1 MTNSFVRPTRPRILL
16 AGRPYSVSRAE
27 RRYLLQ
33 LLQEDVPV
41 EQMFQ
46 ALWRVNQQ
54 AASRDSTISPACF
67 TTYVRQTGEGG
78 GRALGLDERKDY
90 MPTFAR
96 RFFGQDLGHVLQRGV
111 DDRGQPKPLRLVQFA
126 VARTEPTDEFHREQL
141 KAKPNSAEVHSNY
154 GAYLYDN
161 KKDVEGAEKAY
172 LRAIELDPH
181 CCNALGNYANLLRN
195 ERGDMDGADA
205 LYKRAVAA
213 DPRNIIQTRN
223 YAGFLTHVRTDTSA
237 AEKLYKAGLAVNP
250 SDTNLLKDYVDLL
263 HRMRRAAEAA
273 KVWEQYIALKPTD
286 AEALAACAACHTM
299 AGADATRPEELYR
312 TALKQKPDL
321 TAALVNL
328 AQLRFLR
335 GERET
340 ALELLERCLGSGP
353 APDQE
358 LEAWFYRYAYQ
369 ANNVQ
374 ALAEVRRLILS
385 SVRSPGWNL
394 AVTVAHASQYGH
406 PNRPLLR
413 ALESVITNE
422 EFSAEC
428 LAGFADWHAAATGT

>member
-1 MTNSFVRPTRPRILL
+1 MTLNMTLTSARVIYQSADFRLTDARTHRPRDFDAQKGILIQRQRWAALVAFAGVGHTGRLDIPDWMATVTGELAHDASFDESVGVLRKANIWIQTVPRDIRRHTFSIGAFVGIHPKMVLVSNYETTFARPRLQARSEMTTSFVRPTRPRILL

-27 RRYLLQ
+27 RRYLLH

-223 YAGFLTHVRTDTSA
+223 YAGFLTHVRTDTSE
-237 AEKLYKAGLAVNP
+237 AENLYKAGLASN
-250 SDTNLLKDYVDLL
+250 
-263 HRMRRAAEAA
+263 
-273 KVWEQYIALKPTD
+273 PTD
-286 AEALAACAACHTM
+286 
-299 AGADATRPEELYR
+299 
-312 TALKQKPDL
+312 
-321 TAALVNL
+321 
-328 AQLRFLR
+328 
-335 GERET
+335 
-340 ALELLERCLGSGP
+340 
-353 APDQE
+353 
-358 LEAWFYRYAYQ
+358 
-369 ANNVQ
+369 
-374 ALAEVRRLILS
+374 
-385 SVRSPGWNL
+385 
-394 AVTVAHASQYGH
+394 
-406 PNRPLLR
+406 
-413 ALESVITNE
+413 
-422 EFSAEC
+422 
-428 LAGFADWHAAATGT
+428 